1 MLKSIALCLQAR
13 AVKGSIPFRF
23 LVVCA
28 VFKVDF
34 ASLFK
39 DNQLNSAR
47 THWLTELDVKFVR
60 KREARFR
67 VRS

>member
-1 MLKSIALCLQAR
+1 MLKSITLCLQAR

-39 DNQLNSAR
+39 DNQLNKERPGSEYVVNYANTR
-47 THWLTELDVKFVR
+47 
-60 KREARFR
+60 R
-67 VRS
+67 VEMKVI